1 MKFGSELNDRS
12 ILKWKNYNIDYN
24 QIKQKIKKATSQSSS
39 NQNSV
44 SSNSSDY
51 TVTTSSSAPDSV
63 YKERRQRQLLH
74 DLYVTFK
81 NQIEFVSLFVNSKY
95 GEISRRELQ
104 IKKQLDAFINTIYYS
119 NNNSNDPRNN
129 NNNLNRNAVYIRMQ
143 TRKLIVIKSELNDI
157 SINLQDLSRF
167 IMLQKIALRKLFKK
181 FLKYS
186 NYPHKQEL
194 VEKITNVSLEGNP
207 DSFVNLDLN
216 DAVMELTL
224 MFDVLN
230 NYFPN
235 GAILSQAEI
244 IQLQKQK
251 QEEQMHLRNDNN
263 NQISTS
269 ATANS
274 NTGATEDIT
283 NKPRQS
289 SVVTLDSLQLPAG
302 PNDNLSNKV
311 VYSKSVT
318 FDLISQKKGPVVQR
332 YWVHK
337 DNINELNLL
346 LSSHFKLITDDDGLI
361 EGSDTHNSP
370 SNACR
375 QQQTTEQQQQQHQQQ
390 KNSTNNQTFSLKKT
404 KSHTDLVQSEQLA
417 SLSQK
422 LSQQQQ
428 PQQSNLNYSHH
439 VIDDTEETFRPYTH
453 VISLWLNNLSN
464 PVYSYT
470 KNIIGNDLYETK
482 QEVGQITIHDNLH
495 SSSPPLLVAPVGGLR
510 QFTFTNITDELS
522 NNIFKFNSNQKSNSE
537 STMTANEFKE
547 KIFNK
552 WKLTGMLGNPKMA
565 QLSFDWCINK
575 KVLPLA
581 KVRYNRTR
589 FISVN
594 STIDSKNVNQKIDCY
609 ITLDQQIETVKV
621 ENTETASPIWN
632 AEDEKNKL
640 SFPHAILEIRYDSPL
655 KRLTDEVVGL
665 MKSHLVYNVNDLNF
679 SLNNYLLMQYYQ
691 NSLSDDCIL
700 EYVAPWF
707 DRLSNGT
714 DIRKL
719 PELVKRPRRSTN
731 GGSFV
736 SGSEIETTSTTGP
749 TDNINP
755 RSILLNREEVGP
767 VKPKVRYWNEFDDG
781 SEGED
786 NTGFYVDDDEYGSY
800 DSNTNLLSFF
810 GLLTPERVEEIL
822 DFSNRLA
829 DSFNKYNLIK
839 KLNFFK
845 SKNDSIYNNDYAVFA
860 NDQRRKTHFYH
871 SQLHGVAPYDENS
884 ALLPSNQT
892 SASNHALSNSESDT
906 DLSDMNNFPP
916 NGPSSQNYGSV
927 SHNFNGFNM
936 NPQLEQQP
944 TLRSN
949 RLASIV
955 HGDTKPNELISQM
968 HHDTVISFLYLS
980 TIVLSC
986 LSTGVG
992 VGVISSLLNNGLN
1005 DGAPAQGLI
1014 LVLFFAFM
1022 SLFFSLILSII
1033 GVCLLM
1039 ARYNPAPM
1047 YHHFLIWGVF
1057 LLVTTFLVISICI
1070 FL

>member
-12 ILKWKNYNIDYN
+12 ILKWKNYNLDYN
-24 QIKQKIKKATSQSSS
+24 QIKQLIKKATSHSSS

-44 SSNSSDY
+44 LSNSSDY
-51 TVTTSSSAPDSV
+51 TVTTSSSAQDSI

-81 NQIEFVSLFVNSKY
+81 SQIEFVSLFVNSKY

-104 IKKQLDAFINTIYYS
+104 IKKQLDAFINSIYYS
-119 NNNSNDPRNN
+119 NNN
-129 NNNLNRNAVYIRMQ
+129 NLNGNPVYIRMQ

-157 SINLQDLSRF
+157 SVNLQDLSRF
-167 IMLQKIALRKLFKK
+167 VMLQKIALRKLFKK

-235 GAILSQAEI
+235 GAILSQDEI
-244 IQLQKQK
+244 TQLQKQK
-251 QEEQMHLRNDNN
+251 QEDQRNIRNDNN
-263 NQISTS
+263 NQISTTS
-269 ATANS
+269 TSNS
-274 NTGATEDIT
+274 TTTTEGII
-283 NKPRQS
+283 NKPRQT

-302 PNDNLSNKV
+302 PNDNLANKI

-337 DNINELNLL
+337 DNLNELNLL

-361 EGSDTHNSP
+361 EGSDTHNGLSHIGH
-370 SNACR
+370 
-375 QQQTTEQQQQQHQQQ
+375 QQQNLEQQQQQRQNQLQQQ
-390 KNSTNNQTFSLKKT
+390 KNSTNSQTFSLKKT
-404 KSHTDLVQSEQLA
+404 KSNTDLVQSEQLTT
-417 SLSQK
+417 LSQK
-422 LSQQQQ
+422 ISHQRQQQ
-428 PQQSNLNYSHH
+428 PQQSNLNHLHH

-453 VISLWLNNLSN
+453 VVSLWLNNLSN

-470 KNIIGNDLYETK
+470 KNIIGNDLYENK
-482 QEVGQITIHDNLH
+482 QEVGQIAIHDNLH
-495 SSSPPLLVAPVGGLR
+495 SASPPLLVAPVGGLR

-522 NNIFKFNSNQKSNSE
+522 RNIFEFNSNQKSNSE
-537 STMTANEFKE
+537 STTPVNEFKE

-594 STIDSKNVNQKIDCY
+594 SAIDSKNINQKIDCY
-609 ITLDQQIETVKV
+609 ITLDEQIETVKV
-621 ENTETASPIWN
+621 ENTGTASPIWN
-632 AEDEKNKL
+632 AQDEKNKL
-640 SFPHAILEIRYDSPL
+640 SFPHAILEIRYESPL
-655 KRLTDEVVGL
+655 KRLTDEVVIL
-665 MKSHLVYNVNDLNF
+665 MKSHLVYHVNDLNF

-691 NSLSDDCIL
+691 DNLSDDCIL

-707 DRLSNGT
+707 DRLLNGT

-719 PELVKRPRRSTN
+719 PELNKRPRRSTN
-731 GGSFV
+731 GGSFA
-736 SGSEIETTSTTGP
+736 SGNDLETTSNGTVPTG
-749 TDNINP
+749 NINP
-755 RSILLNREEVGP
+755 RGILLNREEVGP
-767 VKPKVRYWNEFDDG
+767 VKPKIRYWNEFDDG

-822 DFSNRLA
+822 EFSNRLA
-829 DSFNKYNLIK
+829 NSINKYNVLK

-845 SKNDSIYNNDYAVFA
+845 QKNDSVYNNDYSVFV
-860 NDQRRKTHFYH
+860 NGQRRKTHFYH
-871 SQLHGVAPYDENS
+871 SQLHGADNYDENS
-884 ALLPSNQT
+884 DLFPTNQT
-892 SASNHALSNSESDT
+892 NTGNRAFSNSESDT
-906 DLSDMNNFPP
+906 DLSDMNNIPP
-916 NGPSSQNYGSV
+916 NGSNSQNYGSV
-927 SHNFNGFNM
+927 SHNLNGFNM
-936 NPQLEQQP
+936 NTQLEQQP
-944 TLRSN
+944 TFRNN
-949 RLASIV
+949 RLSSIV
-955 HGDTKPNELISQM
+955 HGDTKPNELITQM

-980 TIVLSC
+980 IIVLSC

-1005 DGAPAQGLI
+1005 DGAPAQGLV